1 MPEPLKPGIV
11 NNTLQQLR
19 QLQKA
24 PQKEGMPQ
32 GGVGITYDLTGG
44 FVSGT
49 FIFPITQQETDEGS
63 IIKAVDFVEIPDAP
77 SAE

>member
-1 MPEPLKPGIV
+1 MPQELKPGIV
-11 NNTLQQLR
+11 NSTLQRLKQLH
-19 QLQKA
+19 KA

-32 GGVGITYDLTGG
+32 GGVSITYDLNGG

-49 FIFPITQQETDEGS
+49 FIFPIVQEDTDQGS
-63 IIKAVDFVEIPDAP
+63 FIKAVDFVEMPEAP